1 MMGTLEVPM
10 RLPMSCLNASCLRI
24 FSLLLP
30 VGPPLGLGI
39 RDERAWEQLVQRL
52 S

>member
-1 MMGTLEVPM
+1 M
-10 RLPMSCLNASCLRI
+10 RRPMSCLNAGWLRI
-24 FSLLLP
+24 YSLLVP
-30 VGPPLGLGI
+30 VGPPLGLGT

>member
-1 MMGTLEVPM
+1 M
-10 RLPMSCLNASCLRI
+10 RLSIPCYSGWLRI
-24 FSLLLP
+24 FSLLVP
-30 VGPPLGLGI
+30 VGPPIGLGV

>member
-1 MMGTLEVPM
+1 M
-10 RLPMSCLNASCLRI
+10 RCINAAWLRI

-30 VGPPLGLGI
+30 VGPPLGLGAG
-39 RDERAWEQLVQRL
+39 DERAWEQLVQEL